1 MANMSY
7 CRFQNTALDLADCAD
22 ALEEILYSDPD
33 AEADPELLSRDEFE
47 ALVRM
52 LGSIAT
58 ITELLEDHGIDDLNS
73 NKLREQLKG
82 LLLGQN

>member
-22 ALEEILYSDPD
+22 ALEEILHSDPD
-33 AEADPELLSRDEFE
+33 AEADPELLSYDEFS

-82 LLLGQN
+82 LLLGKE